1 MPRLRSR
8 LVLLTVLTMSILVGF
23 QPISVLAVDQQSE
36 FNLLLLAKTIEVAN
50 VLEHVRAIVRFGSR
64 VTGYDGYLKTR
75 DYIAKTLEQYG
86 INVTFQKYRVVV
98 PFDEGSR
105 IIVIGEDGSIL
116 GNYTAYALWPN
127 GVNPSSTPP
136 EGLSGKLIYAGRGAL
151 TDFDGKHVEGSIVLM
166 DYNSYD
172 NWLNAAKLGARAVI
186 FIEPADVPSYFEN
199 LKKFTDTPIYFPR
212 LYVSRT
218 IGEELKKLSN
228 KDVLV
233 RVFVNIKWREV
244 EAENIIGV
252 LPGENPNDVILVTTH
267 FDAWSPVPALACSAH
282 EALPASYLLE
292 FARVLSGA
300 RVKPPRTIWFV
311 FFSGYWQAL
320 AGPREFVERYYFG
333 PELAEG
339 RFRPLMLI
347 NIGFLDPK
355 GLGVQLLRGGHG
367 TFYGTTGNMGGLA
380 LRYAWVLRRVTDLL
394 SDPAFR
400 AEIVSATG
408 IEPQLYVRD
417 YFTNDMYWG
426 TEAYPYMLASE
437 PAEMTGGIAFTVQS
451 MYASKPWMGSP
462 ISDLPALERSF
473 DQIRPQLLAIT
484 YLTASFI
491 YERELGIRWSEV
503 APSRV
508 RIVGPSAYYSGFI
521 TLKGRVLAYNLSV
534 GWYRT
539 VPHAIVR
546 VYVGSLTIGGYFS
559 PPYPFNKI
567 VTIANENGEFEVR
580 GLAPYPLIPGV
591 GAAGGGLVR
600 SMYVVEAW
608 KIDEETGRITYA
620 PDLGL
625 YGAKAIVPAV
635 SPLAPVE
642 EASVVVSRFNV
653 VTLFDLFNP
662 KEGRPSIIPDPRT
675 LSYGDTFTAFYA
687 VGGGIQV
694 FDFNTRGEPLF
705 YGAYFNGFEPMGL
718 AFFQPGSSASITF
731 RIGGLAQPVALRPTA
746 IIVNASIEEPEGSGI
761 SKDGLIVNAFD
772 YARDL
777 LLVAKNR
784 YQSLMNR
791 GVRSLSVEEKLHLA
805 EQLYS
810 NALKLLSEKK
820 YSLAYPQAVAAWA
833 VAQRAYEEIMS
844 LIDDSSRT
852 SLFFFALIIPAA
864 IFMERLLFH
873 REGKSRILATVLVGG
888 LLLSFFAASHPA
900 LHVMVNSF
908 MALLG
913 MVAILLFLI
922 TTSILADETRQ
933 ALRELSYRLLGMH
946 EVETRRVAVTS
957 SAFTVSVENMR
968 KRKLRTLL
976 TMLTFLSITI
986 AVTSLT
992 SVSPY
997 ETVKEVP
1004 LGAASIY
1011 SGILLKSGFGVP
1023 PRDAY
1028 HPILVQI
1035 VEGIIS
1041 GVTNGT
1047 EFRMLPRVWY
1057 YPTSVGPRT
1066 GVTALV
1072 STEWGFARNNTYRVI
1087 AAVGVTPLDV
1097 KVLLSQYLI
1106 PGSRPFL
1113 EGELHS
1119 CIIPDSMARQLN
1131 ISVGDSLVFQGLRLT
1146 VVGVFNA
1153 SLLEAHSPKELDGY
1167 FVAPIDPHYVAQI
1180 GLGVTIPAQQV
1191 PPPLAWSAIIVIPYE
1206 LGIELGGYVSMVS
1219 VMLPNA
1225 EQDMLSKISR
1235 LLSITLDVPV
1245 IASNGNRVSALSRY
1259 YTFTA
1264 IGWEMIPIV
1273 LVIGVLN
1280 AMVTLL
1286 GNFKERTRE
1295 MFVFASLGLTPL
1307 GASVMYIIESLT
1319 YASLSITLGYFI
1331 GFILNNLM
1339 IRTGLLPAQFT
1350 FNYASVFVVI
1360 SLVVL
1365 ILTAFASSLYVAT
1378 SAATIITPS
1387 LERRWKP
1394 PTKPRKG
1401 VWEVP
1406 LPVSI
1411 PSREEAIG
1419 LLEFLR
1425 EYYEGLGAERAAF
1438 SIRSLEAD
1446 FKQLTLR
1453 CRVALAPYELGI
1465 TQTVEV
1471 SITFNE
1477 GEKRFRLNAT
1487 MKHETGPEQMWE
1499 KLSYYFL
1506 DDMRKQLLLWRS
1518 LNVEEHRRYMER
1530 ALRV

>member
-1 MPRLRSR
+1 
-8 LVLLTVLTMSILVGF
+8 
-23 QPISVLAVDQQSE
+23 
-36 FNLLLLAKTIEVAN
+36 
-50 VLEHVRAIVRFGSR
+50 
-64 VTGYDGYLKTR
+64 
-75 DYIAKTLEQYG
+75 
-86 INVTFQKYRVVV
+86 
-98 PFDEGSR
+98 
-105 IIVIGEDGSIL
+105 
-116 GNYTAYALWPN
+116 
-127 GVNPSSTPP
+127 
-136 EGLSGKLIYAGRGAL
+136 
-151 TDFDGKHVEGSIVLM
+151 
-166 DYNSYD
+166 
-172 NWLNAAKLGARAVI
+172 
-186 FIEPADVPSYFEN
+186 
-199 LKKFTDTPIYFPR
+199 
-212 LYVSRT
+212 
-218 IGEELKKLSN
+218 
-228 KDVLV
+228 
-233 RVFVNIKWREV
+233 
-244 EAENIIGV
+244 
-252 LPGENPNDVILVTTH
+252 
-267 FDAWSPVPALACSAH
+267 
-282 EALPASYLLE
+282 
-292 FARVLSGA
+292 
-300 RVKPPRTIWFV
+300 
-311 FFSGYWQAL
+311 
-320 AGPREFVERYYFG
+320 
-333 PELAEG
+333 
-339 RFRPLMLI
+339 
-347 NIGFLDPK
+347 
-355 GLGVQLLRGGHG
+355 
-367 TFYGTTGNMGGLA
+367 
-380 LRYAWVLRRVTDLL
+380 
-394 SDPAFR
+394 
-400 AEIVSATG
+400 
-408 IEPQLYVRD
+408 
-417 YFTNDMYWG
+417 
-426 TEAYPYMLASE
+426 
-437 PAEMTGGIAFTVQS
+437 
-451 MYASKPWMGSP
+451 
-462 ISDLPALERSF
+462 
-473 DQIRPQLLAIT
+473 
-484 YLTASFI
+484 
-491 YERELGIRWSEV
+491 
-503 APSRV
+503 
-508 RIVGPSAYYSGFI
+508 
-521 TLKGRVLAYNLSV
+521 
-534 GWYRT
+534 
-539 VPHAIVR
+539 
-546 VYVGSLTIGGYFS
+546 
-559 PPYPFNKI
+559 
-567 VTIANENGEFEVR
+567 
-580 GLAPYPLIPGV
+580 
-591 GAAGGGLVR
+591 
-600 SMYVVEAW
+600 
-608 KIDEETGRITYA
+608 
-620 PDLGL
+620 
-625 YGAKAIVPAV
+625 
-635 SPLAPVE
+635 
-642 EASVVVSRFNV
+642 
-653 VTLFDLFNP
+653 
-662 KEGRPSIIPDPRT
+662 
-675 LSYGDTFTAFYA
+675 
-687 VGGGIQV
+687 
-694 FDFNTRGEPLF
+694 
-705 YGAYFNGFEPMGL
+705 
-718 AFFQPGSSASITF
+718 
-731 RIGGLAQPVALRPTA
+731 
-746 IIVNASIEEPEGSGI
+746 
-761 SKDGLIVNAFD
+761 
-772 YARDL
+772 
-777 LLVAKNR
+777 
-784 YQSLMNR
+784 
-791 GVRSLSVEEKLHLA
+791 
-805 EQLYS
+805 
-810 NALKLLSEKK
+810 
-820 YSLAYPQAVAAWA
+820 
-833 VAQRAYEEIMS
+833 
-844 LIDDSSRT
+844 
-852 SLFFFALIIPAA
+852 
-864 IFMERLLFH
+864 
-873 REGKSRILATVLVGG
+873 
-888 LLLSFFAASHPA
+888 
-900 LHVMVNSF
+900 
-908 MALLG
+908 
-913 MVAILLFLI
+913 
-922 TTSILADETRQ
+922 
-933 ALRELSYRLLGMH
+933 YRLLGMH

-992 SVSPY
+992 SVSPF

-1004 LGAASIY
+1004 LGAAPIY

>member
-1 MPRLRSR
+1 
-8 LVLLTVLTMSILVGF
+8 F
-23 QPISVLAVDQQSE
+23 
-36 FNLLLLAKTIEVAN
+36 
-50 VLEHVRAIVRFGSR
+50 
-64 VTGYDGYLKTR
+64 
-75 DYIAKTLEQYG
+75 
-86 INVTFQKYRVVV
+86 
-98 PFDEGSR
+98 
-105 IIVIGEDGSIL
+105 
-116 GNYTAYALWPN
+116 
-127 GVNPSSTPP
+127 
-136 EGLSGKLIYAGRGAL
+136 
-151 TDFDGKHVEGSIVLM
+151 
-166 DYNSYD
+166 
-172 NWLNAAKLGARAVI
+172 
-186 FIEPADVPSYFEN
+186 
-199 LKKFTDTPIYFPR
+199 
-212 LYVSRT
+212 RT
-218 IGEELKKLSN
+218 
-228 KDVLV
+228 
-233 RVFVNIKWREV
+233 
-244 EAENIIGV
+244 
-252 LPGENPNDVILVTTH
+252 
-267 FDAWSPVPALACSAH
+267 
-282 EALPASYLLE
+282 
-292 FARVLSGA
+292 
-300 RVKPPRTIWFV
+300 
-311 FFSGYWQAL
+311 
-320 AGPREFVERYYFG
+320 
-333 PELAEG
+333 
-339 RFRPLMLI
+339 
-347 NIGFLDPK
+347 
-355 GLGVQLLRGGHG
+355 
-367 TFYGTTGNMGGLA
+367 
-380 LRYAWVLRRVTDLL
+380 
-394 SDPAFR
+394 
-400 AEIVSATG
+400 EIVSATG

-462 ISDLPALERSF
+462 ISDLPALERGI

-484 YLTASFI
+484 YLTTSFI

-521 TLKGRVLAYNLSV
+521 TLKGKVLAYNLTV

-539 VPHAIVR
+539 VPHTIVQM
-546 VYVGSLTIGGYFS
+546 YVGSLTLGGYFS

-567 VTIANENGEFEVR
+567 VTIADENGEFEVH

-608 KIDEETGRITYA
+608 KIDEESGQITYA
-620 PDLGL
+620 PDFGL
-625 YGAKAIVPAV
+625 YGAKAVVPAV
-635 SPLAPVE
+635 SPLAPLE
-642 EASVVVSRFNV
+642 EVSVVVSRFNV
-653 VTLFDLFNP
+653 ATLFDLFNP

-705 YGAYFNGFEPMGL
+705 YGAYFNGYEPMGL

-731 RIGGLAQPVALRPTA
+731 RIGGLAQPVAVRPTA
-746 IIVNASIEEPEGSGI
+746 IVVNASIEEPEGSGI

-805 EQLYS
+805 EQLYNNS
-810 NALKLLSEKK
+810 LKMRSERK
-820 YSLAYPQAVAAWA
+820 YSLAYPQVVAAWA

-844 LIDDSSRT
+844 LVDDSSRT

-888 LLLSFFAASHPA
+888 LLISFFAASHPA

-992 SVSPY
+992 SVSPF

-1004 LGAASIY
+1004 LGAAPTY

-1028 HPILVQI
+1028 HPMLVQI

-1041 GVTNGT
+1041 GVTNDT

-1087 AAVGVTPLDV
+1087 AAVGMTPLDV
-1097 KVLLSQYLI
+1097 KALLGSYLI

-1131 ISVGDSLVFQGLRLT
+1131 ISVGDSLVFQGLRLMI
-1146 VVGVFNA
+1146 VGVFNA

-1167 FVAPIDPHYVAQI
+1167 SLAPIDPHYVAQI

-1206 LGIELGGYVSMVS
+1206 LGIELGGYVSMVP
-1219 VMLPNA
+1219 VMFPNV
-1225 EQDMLSKISR
+1225 EQDMLSKVSR

-1259 YTFTA
+1259 YSFTA

-1286 GNFKERTRE
+1286 GNFKERIRE

-1307 GASVMYIIESLT
+1307 GASMMYIIESIT

-1331 GFILNNLM
+1331 GFIFNNLM
-1339 IRTGLLPAQFT
+1339 ISTGLLPAQFT

-1406 LPVSI
+1406 LPVSL

-1446 FKQLTLR
+1446 FNQLTLR

-1471 SITFNE
+1471 SIAFNE

-1487 MKHETGPEQMWE
+1487 MKHETGSEQMWE
-1499 KLSYYFL
+1499 RLSYYFL

-1518 LNVEEHRRYMER
+1518 LNVEEHRKYMER
-1530 ALRV
+1530 AFRV

>member
-1 MPRLRSR
+1 
-8 LVLLTVLTMSILVGF
+8 
-23 QPISVLAVDQQSE
+23 
-36 FNLLLLAKTIEVAN
+36 
-50 VLEHVRAIVRFGSR
+50 
-64 VTGYDGYLKTR
+64 
-75 DYIAKTLEQYG
+75 
-86 INVTFQKYRVVV
+86 
-98 PFDEGSR
+98 
-105 IIVIGEDGSIL
+105 
-116 GNYTAYALWPN
+116 
-127 GVNPSSTPP
+127 
-136 EGLSGKLIYAGRGAL
+136 
-151 TDFDGKHVEGSIVLM
+151 
-166 DYNSYD
+166 
-172 NWLNAAKLGARAVI
+172 
-186 FIEPADVPSYFEN
+186 
-199 LKKFTDTPIYFPR
+199 
-212 LYVSRT
+212 
-218 IGEELKKLSN
+218 
-228 KDVLV
+228 
-233 RVFVNIKWREV
+233 
-244 EAENIIGV
+244 
-252 LPGENPNDVILVTTH
+252 
-267 FDAWSPVPALACSAH
+267 
-282 EALPASYLLE
+282 
-292 FARVLSGA
+292 
-300 RVKPPRTIWFV
+300 
-311 FFSGYWQAL
+311 
-320 AGPREFVERYYFG
+320 
-333 PELAEG
+333 
-339 RFRPLMLI
+339 
-347 NIGFLDPK
+347 
-355 GLGVQLLRGGHG
+355 
-367 TFYGTTGNMGGLA
+367 
-380 LRYAWVLRRVTDLL
+380 
-394 SDPAFR
+394 DPAFR
-400 AEIVSATG
+400 TEIVSATG

-462 ISDLPALERSF
+462 ISDLPALERGIN
-473 DQIRPQLLAIT
+473 QIRPQLLAIT
-484 YLTASFI
+484 YLTTSFI

-521 TLKGRVLAYNLSV
+521 TLKGKVLAYNLTV

-539 VPHAIVR
+539 VPHTIVR
-546 VYVGSLTIGGYFS
+546 MYVGSLTLGGYFS

-567 VTIANENGEFEVR
+567 VTIADENGEFEVH

-608 KIDEETGRITYA
+608 KIDEETGQITYA
-620 PDLGL
+620 PDFGL
-625 YGAKAIVPAV
+625 YGAKAVVPAV
-635 SPLAPVE
+635 SPLAPLE
-642 EASVVVSRFNV
+642 EVSVVVSRFNV

-705 YGAYFNGFEPMGL
+705 YGAYFNGYEPMGL

-731 RIGGLAQPVALRPTA
+731 RIGGLAQPVAVRPTA
-746 IIVNASIEEPEGSGI
+746 IVVNASIEEPEGSGI

-805 EQLYS
+805 EQLYNNS
-810 NALKLLSEKK
+810 LKMRSERK
-820 YSLAYPQAVAAWA
+820 YSLAYPQVVAAWA

-844 LIDDSSRT
+844 LVDDSSRT

-888 LLLSFFAASHPA
+888 LLISFFAASHPA

-992 SVSPY
+992 SVSPF

-1004 LGAASIY
+1004 LGAAPTY

-1028 HPILVQI
+1028 HPMLVQI

-1041 GVTNGT
+1041 GVTNDT

-1087 AAVGVTPLDV
+1087 AAVGMTPLDV
-1097 KVLLSQYLI
+1097 KALLGSYLI

-1131 ISVGDSLVFQGLRLT
+1131 ISVGDSLVFQGLRLMI
-1146 VVGVFNA
+1146 VGVFNA

-1167 FVAPIDPHYVAQI
+1167 SLAPIDPHYVAQI

-1206 LGIELGGYVSMVS
+1206 LGIELGGYVSMVP
-1219 VMLPNA
+1219 VMFPNV
-1225 EQDMLSKISR
+1225 EQDMLSKVSR

-1259 YTFTA
+1259 YSFTA

-1286 GNFKERTRE
+1286 GNFKERIRE

-1307 GASVMYIIESLT
+1307 GASMMYIIESIT

-1331 GFILNNLM
+1331 GFIFNNLM
-1339 IRTGLLPAQFT
+1339 ISTGLLPAQFT

-1406 LPVSI
+1406 LPVSL

-1446 FKQLTLR
+1446 FNQLTLR

-1471 SITFNE
+1471 SIAFNE

-1487 MKHETGPEQMWE
+1487 MKHETGSEQMWE
-1499 KLSYYFL
+1499 RLSYYFL

-1518 LNVEEHRRYMER
+1518 LNVEEHRKYMER
-1530 ALRV
+1530 A